1 MKNQIKIMMM
11 FVCLYSSM
19 GLGSTTKVPVPQSLK
34 PKNWQEWF
42 SDWRGTTSPCA
53 RVQEEF
59 VEGVCLYGDKFSP
72 EHKAFY
78 VACMKSDQKY
88 RDWSTNKDDVYTPL
102 MYFASE
108 DLSQLSEEQVFDV
121 VEMLIKG
128 GVDLNAQNDDSGT
141 ALDFAIL
148 GRRSSLV
155 KALVLAKATYTK
167 TDMNRFGNILK
178 RRAEREKNK
187 DFDFF
192 DAEHPTQHQ
201 DMLDFFNNNMAPAK

>member
-1 MKNQIKIMMM
+1 
-11 FVCLYSSM
+11 M

-34 PKNWQEWF
+34 SKNWQEWI
-42 SDWRGTTSPCA
+42 SDLRGSTSPCDRA
-53 RVQEEF
+53 VREF
-59 VEGVCLYGDKFSP
+59 LDGAVFYGDKFSP

-78 VACMKSDQKY
+78 GYCMKSDQKY

-102 MYFASE
+102 MYFAATNSGK
-108 DLSQLSEEQVFDV
+108 LSDEAVFDV
-121 VEMLIKG
+121 VEMFIKG
-128 GVDLNAQNDDSGT
+128 GVDLNAQDDLGGT
-141 ALDFAIL
+141 ALDIAISSAFI
-148 GRRSSLV
+148 RPVNYSLV

-192 DAEHPTQHQ
+192 DRENPTQHQ
-201 DMLDFFNNNMAPAK
+201 DMLIFFNKNMARVK